1 MKGKE
6 QPPDYFSNNPVK
18 NSKQHPSTQ
27 PVSPY
32 LKAVLTGSLEQTG
45 RVVRMAIS
53 DKLAAIRY
61 IKESSRWRYH
71 FCRG

>member
-1 MKGKE
+1 MKGKQ
-6 QPPDYFSNNPVK
+6 QPPGYFSDAPVK
-18 NSKQHPSTQ
+18 NFKHTPPAQA
-27 PVSPY
+27 VSPY
-32 LKAVLTGSLEQTG
+32 LKAVLSGSLEQTG

-61 IKESSRWRYH
+61 IRESSRWRNH